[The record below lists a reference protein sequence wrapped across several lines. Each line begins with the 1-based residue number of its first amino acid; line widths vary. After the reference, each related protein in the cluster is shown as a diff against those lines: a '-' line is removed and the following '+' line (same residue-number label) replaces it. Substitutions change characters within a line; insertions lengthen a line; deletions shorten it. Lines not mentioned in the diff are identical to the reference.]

1 MVRRFRVWSVCSG
14 LGRGRSARA
23 NDNTGPG
30 NPGVSR
36 SRRLEEQ
43 RAEGPARGSDA
54 LPLFKPS
61 PKGVEAL
68 LGSRKLRVRVR
79 ADGPAA
85 AGSSSEAASGSE
97 EDRTSTKDP
106 SDPTGE
112 LGAAGWPLGNPKGSE
127 VLTLRL
133 RRPSRRARSI
143 SSPMQV
149 PLKPAPQEGLG
160 LSRSRRHV
168 RTRSR
173 GSHHESNEKQ
183 EPSDGGTEKS
193 KEEGSQNHP

>member
-143 SSPMQV
+143 SSLMQV
-149 PLKPAPQEGLG
+149 PLKPSPQKGLRLRG
-160 LSRSRRHV
+160 
-168 RTRSR
+168 SR
-173 GSHHESNEKQ
+173 GCVQAGSRCTHNEGNEEQK
-183 EPSDGGTEKS
+183 PPNRGTEET
-193 KEEGSQNHP
+193 EEVGSQNHP